1 MLNIFKTLEK
11 NKLIRTFDFEG
22 ESTRKHRRDLPA
34 NKTWYNSVYAFNK
47 NTSRFL
53 PAVHDH
59 VFKLLKAYFNMTIK
73 IEKKQQSRR
82 YKVLRRWSGRRVWV
96 STPEIKHLS
105 DKINITVYVYN
116 KVYNHY
122 KKKLNLF
129 GFKFG
134 PRVLPVKIRK
144 NHKLKIV
151 KQKNSQIVDDL
162 KEKKNKDVLIKPVKI
177 LKKKE
182 NKKIRYII
190 SRDGKHMKKFILNI
204 TAATAR
210 RESKPDKV
218 KAKTAYKDLM
228 YYPADETTYVRII
241 KRLKENKLDLMKDY
255 ILILSELIK
264 GDNKDK
270 LLECLTALK
279 TERYNYLIKSFKKE
293 LMYLKFKQ
301 KMLFHEFKFNELYLI
316 PLINLLQDIYKKKV
330 EFNIVSLKYY
340 FLSSSILSQIVVA
353 KIKTKKNRGRPLRA
367 VDTALVKVKTP
378 VLSANKIQRLGKKFT
393 GMQNVIFNK
402 ENSILNNFLKNNK
415 ISKQWSGED
424 IHKLVLRNLENK
436 SIAGVFIK
444 ISGRLTKRYKA
455 QRAVSKLRYVG
466 TLKNVYSSYK
476 GLSSSTLRG
485 HENIN
490 VEKTVI
496 HSKVKIGAFG
506 LKGWV
511 SSY

>member
-1 MLNIFKTLEK
+1 MLNIFKALKK
-11 NKLIRTFDFEG
+11 NEIIRTFDFEG
-22 ESTRKHRRDLPA
+22 ETTRKHKRDLPA

-47 NTSRFL
+47 NTIRFL

-59 VFKLLKAYFNMTIK
+59 VFKLLKAYFNMTNIK
-73 IEKKQQSRR
+73 IEKKQPSRR
-82 YKVLRRWSGRRVWV
+82 HINLRRLSGRKVWV

-116 KVYNHY
+116 KVYNYY

-134 PRVLPVKIRK
+134 AKVLPVKKRQYR
-144 NHKLKIV
+144 KLKIV
-151 KQKNSQIVDDL
+151 KD
-162 KEKKNKDVLIKPVKI
+162 KDVKI
-177 LKKKE
+177 VNKYSKDKHNYNTDKKMSILFRNIIDIAAASKRSKLLKAKKD
-182 NKKIRYII
+182 YII
-190 SRDGKHMKKFILNI
+190 NQRVNPH
-204 TAATAR
+204 R
-210 RESKPDKV
+210 
-218 KAKTAYKDLM
+218 AYKDLM
-228 YYPADETTYVRII
+228 YYPADQTIYVSII
-241 KRLKENKLDLMKDY
+241 KRLKENKLDLMKNY
-255 ILILSELIK
+255 RLILLELIK
-264 GDNKDK
+264 EGNKEK
-270 LLECLTALK
+270 LLEKLITIK
-279 TERYNYLIKSFKKE
+279 TERYNFLIKSFKKE

-301 KMLFHEFKFNELYLI
+301 KMLFNEFKFNELYLI

-367 VDTALVKVKTP
+367 IDSALVKVKTP
-378 VLSANKIQRLGKKFT
+378 ILSAKKIQRLGKKYT

-402 ENSILNNFLKNNK
+402 ENTMLNKFLKNSK
-415 ISKQWSGED
+415 ISEQWSGKN

-496 HSKVKIGAFG
+496 HSKLKIGAFG